1 MPADIQAQVQGAVD
15 PREAAQFAAI
25 AESWWDPDGPF
36 RPLHRL
42 NPARMRFVMNAVQEN
57 FGVAEGSRALTG
69 MTAVD
74 IGCGG
79 GLISEPLARL
89 GADVTGLDVT
99 EENLGVAR
107 AHAADSGLTIDYRLE
122 TAEAL
127 AASGAKFDI
136 VTALE
141 VVEHVPDPDVFMRA
155 AAEMVAPGGLL
166 IAATINRTIK
176 SLALAK
182 FGAEYVLR
190 WLPRGTHDWRKFMKP
205 SELARPLRTE
215 GLRVLR
221 TEGAVYEP
229 LTGDWRLSPDVS
241 MNYMIAAVRD

>member
-1 MPADIQAQVQGAVD
+1 MSIAIEGAVD
-15 PREAAQFAAI
+15 PKEAAQFAAL
-25 AESWWDPDGPF
+25 ADSWWDPDGPF

-42 NPARMRFVMNAVQEN
+42 NPARMRFVVD
-57 FGVAEGSRALTG
+57 VAGRQFNIASGPHAFEGL
-69 MTAVD
+69 TAVD

-89 GADVTGLDVT
+89 GAQVTGLDVT

-107 AHAADSGLTIDYRLE
+107 AHAEAGGLAIDYRLE
-122 TAEAL
+122 TAEAF
-127 AASGAKFDI
+127 AASGRTFDI

-141 VVEHVPDPDVFMRA
+141 VVEHVPDPDAFMRA
-155 AAEMVAPGGLL
+155 AASMVAPGGLL
-166 IAATINRTIK
+166 VAATINRTVK

-190 WLPRGTHDWRKFMKP
+190 WLPKGTHNWRKFMKP
-205 SELARPLRTE
+205 SELARPLRAE
-215 GLRVLR
+215 GLRIER
-221 TEGAVYEP
+221 TEGVHYEP
-229 LTGDWRLSPDVS
+229 LTGDWRLGPNVD